1 MSSNETC
8 FKGFLRKFKNCLEIS
23 LSILS
28 GAIFI
33 IANIYYIKDTFY
45 FWSDYVTLSYSYL
58 FLFLIIFHSILPNK
72 FPNIIK
78 ENFGIITNC
87 GGKGILLIIISLF
100 FIKEELKYEKLI
112 YFILLLSGIILII
125 LEILL
130 PIKQE
135 KKRPKIDVGKKKNV
149 MKLHEIE
156 PVSIEEKLR
165 KNIK

>member
-28 GAIFI
+28 GVIFI
-33 IANIYYIKDTFY
+33 IANIYHIKDTFY
-45 FWSDYVTLSYSYL
+45 FWSDYVILSYSYL

-72 FPNIIK
+72 FPNIVK

-87 GGKGILLIIISLF
+87 GGKGILLIIISLL

-130 PIKQE
+130 PIKKE
-135 KKRPKIDVGKKKNV
+135 KKRHKINTIKKKNI
-149 MKLHEIE
+149 KKNNKIK
-156 PVSIEEKLR
+156 SIT
-165 KNIK
+165 I

>member
-33 IANIYYIKDTFY
+33 IANIYYLKDTFY
-45 FWSDYVTLSYSYL
+45 FWSDYVILSYSYL

-72 FPNIIK
+72 FPHIIK

-87 GGKGILLIIISLF
+87 GGKGILLIIISLKF
-100 FIKEELKYEKLI
+100 KIQTMI
-112 YFILLLSGIILII
+112 YLLII
-125 LEILL
+125 I
-130 PIKQE
+130 
-135 KKRPKIDVGKKKNV
+135 
-149 MKLHEIE
+149 
-156 PVSIEEKLR
+156 
-165 KNIK
+165 

>member
-28 GAIFI
+28 GVIFI
-33 IANIYYIKDTFY
+33 IANIYHIKDTFY
-45 FWSDYVTLSYSYL
+45 FWSDYVILSYSYL

-72 FPNIIK
+72 FPHIIK

-135 KKRPKIDVGKKKNV
+135 KKRPKIDVGKKK
-149 MKLHEIE
+149 M
-156 PVSIEEKLR
+156 
-165 KNIK
+165 